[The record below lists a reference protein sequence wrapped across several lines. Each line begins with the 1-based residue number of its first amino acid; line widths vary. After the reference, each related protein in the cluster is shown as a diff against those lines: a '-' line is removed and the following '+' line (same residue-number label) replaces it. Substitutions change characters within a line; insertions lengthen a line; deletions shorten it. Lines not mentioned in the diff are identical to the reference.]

1 MRSNAEANLLAL
13 IDSTEDMWGSVDLD
27 YRMVVFNQ
35 NFERYIQASLGV
47 KIEVG
52 MNPADLL
59 SPERAA
65 TWPLIYQRA
74 LQQGPYRTEYTLLDG
89 RIYEIAVHPVLMD
102 GKPTGVSVYGRDITS
117 RKQIESQ
124 LKDSE
129 ERYRSTFEQAAIGI
143 VHTSFDGRWMRCN
156 PRFTEIVGYTQEEL
170 VGKDFQQFTHP
181 EDVAEGARTLQQMSS
196 GQLESACLEK
206 RYQHKD
212 GRWVWVE
219 LTISILR
226 DGQGQPLHIIAFVE
240 DITRRKESDKILEV
254 MTQTLQS
261 SERRY
266 RTAFQTCLDC
276 FAIIRI
282 SDGVFI
288 DINQAFVEI
297 MGFDR
302 DEVVGRRSN
311 ELNIWVEPR
320 ELDELLQIM
329 RRDSVCRNFEAQFR
343 RKNGQRFIGRMSVS
357 AIELD
362 GQICHLAMVRD
373 VSEAKAAEESL
384 IAASE
389 ALRLTEERYRTAFE
403 TSLDPICIVRLSDG
417 VFIDVNSAYL
427 ECLLY
432 RREEVIGRSSEELG
446 VWVSRQDRQRL
457 REKLIRSSSC
467 KGLETQFRKKNGDT
481 FWGQLSASAI
491 EINGVT

>member
-181 EDVAEGARTLQQMSS
+181 EMSPKARVRCSRCPVVIWNRPVWR
-196 GQLESACLEK
+196 SATC
-206 RYQHKD
+206 
-212 GRWVWVE
+212 
-219 LTISILR
+219 T
-226 DGQGQPLHIIAFVE
+226 
-240 DITRRKESDKILEV
+240 
-254 MTQTLQS
+254 
-261 SERRY
+261 
-266 RTAFQTCLDC
+266 RTAAGC
-276 FAIIRI
+276 
-282 SDGVFI
+282 
-288 DINQAFVEI
+288 
-297 MGFDR
+297 
-302 DEVVGRRSN
+302 GRN
-311 ELNIWVEPR
+311 
-320 ELDELLQIM
+320 
-329 RRDSVCRNFEAQFR
+329 
-343 RKNGQRFIGRMSVS
+343 
-357 AIELD
+357 
-362 GQICHLAMVRD
+362 
-373 VSEAKAAEESL
+373 
-384 IAASE
+384 
-389 ALRLTEERYRTAFE
+389 
-403 TSLDPICIVRLSDG
+403 
-417 VFIDVNSAYL
+417 
-427 ECLLY
+427 
-432 RREEVIGRSSEELG
+432 
-446 VWVSRQDRQRL
+446 
-457 REKLIRSSSC
+457 
-467 KGLETQFRKKNGDT
+467 
-481 FWGQLSASAI
+481 
-491 EINGVT
+491 

>member
-1 MRSNAEANLLAL
+1 MGGTDHLHLA
-13 IDSTEDMWGSVDLD
+13 
-27 YRMVVFNQ
+27 
-35 NFERYIQASLGV
+35 
-47 KIEVG
+47 
-52 MNPADLL
+52 
-59 SPERAA
+59 
-65 TWPLIYQRA
+65 
-74 LQQGPYRTEYTLLDG
+74 DG
-89 RIYEIAVHPVLMD
+89 E
-102 GKPTGVSVYGRDITS
+102 
-117 RKQIESQ
+117 
-124 LKDSE
+124 
-129 ERYRSTFEQAAIGI
+129 
-143 VHTSFDGRWMRCN
+143 
-156 PRFTEIVGYTQEEL
+156 
-170 VGKDFQQFTHP
+170 
-181 EDVAEGARTLQQMSS
+181 
-196 GQLESACLEK
+196 
-206 RYQHKD
+206 
-212 GRWVWVE
+212 
-219 LTISILR
+219 
-226 DGQGQPLHIIAFVE
+226 GQPLHIIAFVE

-320 ELDELLQIM
+320 ELDELLQLM
-329 RRDSVCRNFEAQFR
+329 RRDSVCRNFEARFR
-343 RKNGQRFIGRMSVS
+343 RKNGQRFLGRMSVS
-357 AIELD
+357 SIELD

-432 RREEVIGRSSEELG
+432 
-446 VWVSRQDRQRL
+446 DA
-457 REKLIRSSSC
+457 
-467 KGLETQFRKKNGDT
+467 RK
-481 FWGQLSASAI
+481 
-491 EINGVT
+491 